1 MQKELLAENPT
12 TIIRLL
18 GINSM
23 GSETGN
29 AAACDGRDIPWL
41 QDTITD
47 QVWIDWNVTYRDVV
61 ILDTRGAVA
70 AVYNLTEHDLADP
83 ANYAELKA
91 LLKQIAG
98 E

>member
-1 MQKELLAENPT
+1 MQTELLAENPAT
-12 TIIRLL
+12 AIRIL

-29 AAACDGRDIPWL
+29 AAMCDGRDIPWL
-41 QDTITD
+41 QDTITE
-47 QVWIDWNVTYRDVV
+47 QVWIDWGVTWRDVV
-61 ILDTRGAVA
+61 ILDRDNHVA
-70 AVYNLTEHDLADP
+70 AVYNLTVHNLADP

-91 LLKQIAG
+91 LFKQVAG